1 MGCGAAPPEFAGVLG
16 VIRCLRIVAFRR
28 LFAAYV
34 LNELA
39 WSVGTLALSLLVYRR
54 TGSAIGSAGFFLC
67 SQFLPALLSP
77 ALVARLDRANVR
89 VVLPILY
96 VVESLLFGALAYLT
110 QHFLLV
116 PVLVLALADGAIAA
130 AARSLA
136 TAARIEIL
144 RPRDLMHE
152 GNALGS
158 FAFSGAYMAG
168 PIIGGAVVAAGG
180 TLAALLVNCGLFATV
195 GAVLAFTALPGAKP
209 ASGSALS
216 RLGAGLAHV
225 RSDAVL
231 ARLLIMQA
239 IGLCVFTITIPI
251 EVIYAQHALHAGA
264 KGYGLLLGVW
274 GGGAVAGSVVYAR
287 FRRRTASALIAGS
300 ALALAAGFAVMAAA
314 PSLIL
319 ALCGAAVA
327 GAGNS
332 VEWVAWR
339 TAIQERTPDRWMA
352 LLMSLADSLSM
363 LAPGVGI
370 VAGGLIAQFASSRT
384 AFAVASVGS
393 LLFAVAVPFAFRR
406 APATRPERRPAVDV
420 SAEEA
425 ALPRGKSLV

>member
-1 MGCGAAPPEFAGVLG
+1 

-39 WSVGTLALSLLVYRR
+39 WSVGTLALSLLVYRE

-67 SQFLPALLSP
+67 SQFLPALLAP
-77 ALVARLDRANVR
+77 ALVARLDRASLR
-89 VVLPILY
+89 VVLPALY
-96 VVESLLFGALAYLT
+96 LVESLLFGALAYLT
-110 QHFLLV
+110 HHFLLL
-116 PVLVLALADGAIAA
+116 PVLLLALADGAIAA
-130 AARSLA
+130 TARSLA
-136 TAARIEIL
+136 TAARVEIL

-195 GAVLAFTALPGAKP
+195 GAFLAITALPGAKP
-209 ASGSALS
+209 EPGSALS
-216 RLGAGLAHV
+216 RLSAGVAHV
-225 RSDAVL
+225 RSDPLL
-231 ARLLIMQA
+231 ARLLTMQA
-239 IGLCVFTITIPI
+239 IGLCIFTITIPV
-251 EVIYAQHALHAGA
+251 EVIYAQHALGAGA
-264 KGYGLLLGVW
+264 GGYGLLLGVW

-287 FRRRTASALIAGS
+287 FRRRAATPLIAGS

-314 PSLIL
+314 PGLIV

-332 VEWVAWR
+332 VEWVACR

-352 LLMSLADSLSM
+352 LLMSLTDSMSM

-370 VAGGLIAQFASSRT
+370 VAGGLIAQFASSRA
-384 AFAVASVGS
+384 AFAVASAGS
-393 LLFAVAVPFAFRR
+393 LLFAVAVPFALRR
-406 APATRPERRPAVDV
+406 ADAPRPERGPAVDV
-420 SAEEA
+420 SADEA

>member
-1 MGCGAAPPEFAGVLG
+1 

-28 LFAAYV
+28 LMAAYV

-77 ALVARLDRANVR
+77 ALVARLDRASVR

-96 VVESLLFGALAYLT
+96 AVEAALFGVLAYLVH
-110 QHFLLV
+110 HFLLV
-116 PVLVLALADGAIAA
+116 PVLLLALADGAIAA
-130 AARSLA
+130 TARSLS

-144 RPRDLMHE
+144 RPRDLLQE

-158 FAFSGAYMAG
+158 FAFSGAFMAG
-168 PIIGGAVVAAGG
+168 PVIGGAVAVF
-180 TLAALLVNCGLFATV
+180 LAV
-195 GAVLAFTALPGAKP
+195 TALPGSKTDP
-209 ASGSALS
+209 GSVWS

-231 ARLLIMQA
+231 SRLLVIQA
-239 IGLCVFTITIPI
+239 IGLCVFTITLPV
-251 EVIYAQHALHAGA
+251 EVVYAQHVLHAGA
-264 KGYGLLLGVW
+264 GGYGLLLGLW
-274 GGGAVAGSVVYAR
+274 GAGAVAGSAVYAR
-287 FRRRTASALIAGS
+287 FRRKSAPLLIAGG
-300 ALALAAGFAVMAAA
+300 ALSLAAGFAVMTAA
-314 PSLIL
+314 PTLIV
-319 ALCGAAVA
+319 ALCGSAVA

-332 VEWVAWR
+332 IEWVAWR

-352 LLMSLADSLSM
+352 LIMSLTDSMTM

-370 VAGGLIAQFASSRT
+370 IAGGLIAQFASARIAFGVAAAGSLM
-384 AFAVASVGS
+384 FAVMMP
-393 LLFAVAVPFAFRR
+393 LAFRKEGTR
-406 APATRPERRPAVDV
+406 RPERRPSVEVAAD
-420 SAEEA
+420 EA
-425 ALPRGKSLV
+425 AIPRGKTLV

>member
-1 MGCGAAPPEFAGVLG
+1 
-16 VIRCLRIVAFRR
+16 VIRCLRIGAFRR
-28 LFAAYV
+28 LLTAYV

-39 WSVGTLALSLLVYRR
+39 WSVGTLALSLLVYKR

-77 ALVARLDRANVR
+77 ALVARLDRASVR

-96 VVESLLFGALAYLT
+96 AVEAVLFGALAYLVH
-110 QHFLLV
+110 HFVLV
-116 PVLVLALADGAIAA
+116 PVLILALADGAIAA

-136 TAARIEIL
+136 TAARTEIL
-144 RPRDLMHE
+144 RPQDLLHE

-158 FAFSGAYMAG
+158 FAFSGAFMAG
-168 PIIGGAVVAAGG
+168 PVIGGAVVAAGG
-180 TLAALLVNCGLFATV
+180 TLAALLVNSALFATV
-195 GAVLAFTALPGAKP
+195 AVFLAVTALPGAKTDP
-209 ASGSALS
+209 GSVWS
-216 RLGAGLAHV
+216 RLGSGLAHV

-231 ARLLIMQA
+231 TRLLIIQA
-239 IGLCVFTITIPI
+239 IGLCVFTITIPV
-251 EVIYAQHALHAGA
+251 EVVYAQNTLNAGA
-264 KGYGLLLGVW
+264 SGYGLLLGVW

-287 FRRRTASALIAGS
+287 FRRRSAAVLIAGS
-300 ALALAAGFAVMAAA
+300 ALALAAGFAVMTVA
-314 PSLIL
+314 PSLIV

-339 TAIQERTPDRWMA
+339 TEIQERTPDRWMA
-352 LLMSLADSLSM
+352 LMMSLADSMSM

-370 VAGGLIAQFASSRT
+370 VAGGLIAQLASAR
-384 AFAVASVGS
+384 AALGVASGGS
-393 LLFAVAVPFAFRR
+393 LLFAVAVPLAFRNAHDR
-406 APATRPERRPAVDV
+406 RSERRPSMEV

-425 ALPRGKSLV
+425 AIGRGKSLV

>member
-1 MGCGAAPPEFAGVLG
+1 

-39 WSVGTLALSLLVYRR
+39 WSVGTLALSLLVYKR

-77 ALVARLDRANVR
+77 ALVARLDRTSAR
-89 VVLPILY
+89 AVLPILY
-96 VVESLLFGALAYLT
+96 VVEAVLFGVLAYLVH
-110 QHFLLV
+110 HFVLV
-116 PVLVLALADGAIAA
+116 PVLLLALADGAIAA
-130 AARSLA
+130 TARSLA

-144 RPRDLMHE
+144 RPKDLLHE
-152 GNALGS
+152 GNALAS
-158 FAFSGAYMAG
+158 FGFSGAFMAG
-168 PIIGGAVVAAGG
+168 PVIGGAVVAAGG
-180 TLAALLVNCGLFATV
+180 TLAALLANCGLFAV
-195 GAVLAFTALPGAKP
+195 VAVFLAITALPGAKAEP
-209 ASGSALS
+209 GSMWS
-216 RLGAGLAHV
+216 RLGSGLAHV

-239 IGLCVFTITIPI
+239 IGLCVFTITIPV
-251 EVIYAQHALHAGA
+251 EVVYAQDTLHAGA
-264 KGYGLLLGVW
+264 SGYGLLLGVW
-274 GGGAVAGSVVYAR
+274 GAGAVAGSVVYAR
-287 FRRRTASALIAGS
+287 FRRRSAPALIACS
-300 ALALAAGFAVMAAA
+300 ALSLAAGFAVMTVA
-314 PSLIL
+314 PSLIV

-352 LLMSLADSLSM
+352 LMMSLADSMSM

-370 VAGGLIAQFASSRT
+370 IAGGLITQFASSRA
-384 AFAVASVGS
+384 AFGVASAGS
-393 LLFAVAVPFAFRR
+393 LLFAIAVPLAFRH
-406 APATRPERRPAVDV
+406 APGRRPERRGSVEV
-420 SAEEA
+420 SGEEA
-425 ALPRGKSLV
+425 AIPRDKSLV

>member
-1 MGCGAAPPEFAGVLG
+1 

-28 LFAAYV
+28 LLAAYV

-39 WSVGTLALSLLVYRR
+39 WSMGTLALSLLVYKR

-77 ALVARLDRANVR
+77 ALVARLDRASVR
-89 VVLPILY
+89 VVLPVLY
-96 VVESLLFGALAYLT
+96 GVEAVLFGALAYLVH
-110 QHFLLV
+110 HFALV
-116 PVLVLALADGAIAA
+116 PVLLLALADGAIAA

-144 RPRDLMHE
+144 RPKDLLHE

-158 FAFSGAYMAG
+158 FGFSGGFMLG
-168 PIIGGAVVAAGG
+168 PVIGGAVVVAGG
-180 TLAALLVNCGLFATV
+180 TIAVLLLNCGLFAILGV
-195 GAVLAFTALPGAKP
+195 FLALTALPGAKADP
-209 ASGSALS
+209 EGSVWS
-216 RLGAGLAHV
+216 RLGNGLAHV

-231 ARLLIMQA
+231 GRLLTMQA
-239 IGLCVFTITIPI
+239 IGLCIFTITIPV
-251 EVIYAQHALHAGA
+251 EVVYAQHTLNAGA
-264 KGYGLLLGVW
+264 SGYGLLLGVW
-274 GGGAVAGSVVYAR
+274 GGGAVLGSVIYAR
-287 FRRRTASALIAGS
+287 FRRRSAPLLIGAS
-300 ALALAAGFAVMAAA
+300 ALALAAGFAVMTVA
-314 PSLIL
+314 PSLIV

-352 LLMSLADSLSM
+352 LMMSLADSMSM
-363 LAPGVGI
+363 LAPGIGI
-370 VAGGLIAQFASSRT
+370 VAGGLITQFASSRA

-393 LLFAVAVPFAFRR
+393 LLFAVAVPLAFRHAQER
-406 APATRPERRPAVDV
+406 RPERRPSVEA

-425 ALPRGKSLV
+425 AISRGKSLV

>member
-1 MGCGAAPPEFAGVLG
+1 M
-16 VIRCLRIVAFRR
+16 IRCLRIVAFRR
-28 LFAAYV
+28 LFVAYV

-67 SQFLPALLSP
+67 AQFLPALFAP
-77 ALVARLDRANVR
+77 ALVARLDRLSVR

-96 VVESLLFGALAYLT
+96 VVESLLFGVLAYLT
-110 QHFLLV
+110 HHFLLV
-116 PVLVLALADGAIAA
+116 PVLLLALADGAVAA
-130 AARSLA
+130 TARSLA
-136 TAARIEIL
+136 TAARVEIL

-168 PIIGGAVVAAGG
+168 PIIGGIVVAAGG

-209 ASGSALS
+209 ETGSALS
-216 RLGAGLAHV
+216 RLAAGVAHV
-225 RSDAVL
+225 RSDGVL
-231 ARLLIMQA
+231 ARLLTMQA
-239 IGLCVFTITIPI
+239 IGLCIFTITIPV
-251 EVIYAQHALHAGA
+251 EVVYAHALHAGA
-264 KGYGLLLGVW
+264 GGYGLLLGVW

-314 PSLIL
+314 PTLIV
-319 ALCGAAVA
+319 ALFGAAVA

-332 VEWVAWR
+332 VEWVACR

-352 LLMSLADSLSM
+352 LLMSLTDSISM

-370 VAGGLIAQFASSRT
+370 VAGGLIAQFASSRA
-384 AFAVASVGS
+384 AFGVAAAGS
-393 LLFAVAVPFAFRR
+393 LVFAVAVPFAFRNTP
-406 APATRPERRPAVDV
+406 APRPERQPAVDV
-420 SAEEA
+420 SADEA